1 MNRRA
6 LLLGAAL
13 AAVTLVAQW
22 SAPLSAWAVGG
33 GSHRVVV
40 ENSSK
45 PLSPS
50 EIRKIESYMRQVF
63 GNQGIRLVHVA
74 PDAEVWL
81 GEHFLGI
88 VFPDDQR
95 EGRTF
100 YFEMAIFDDEVDQSP
115 PARRG
120 R

>member
-1 MNRRA
+1 MNCRA
-6 LLLGAAL
+6 LILGAVL
-13 AAVTLVAQW
+13 AAAALVIQW
-22 SAPLSAWAVGG
+22 SAPLSALAVGA

-40 ENSSK
+40 ENASK

-50 EIRKIESYMRQVF
+50 EIKKIESYMRQVF

-74 PDAEVWL
+74 PDAEVYL
-81 GEHFLGI
+81 GEHFLGV

-100 YFEMAIFDDEVDQSP
+100 YFEMAIFDDEVEQSP

>member
-1 MNRRA
+1 
-6 LLLGAAL
+6 LLGAAFAAATL
-13 AAVTLVAQW
+13 AVQW
-22 SAPLSAWAVGG
+22 GTPLSAWAVGV
-33 GSHRVVV
+33 GSQRVVV
-40 ENSSK
+40 ENPSK

-50 EIRKIESYMRQVF
+50 EIRKIESYMRQIF
-63 GNQGIRLVHVA
+63 GSKGIRLVHAA

-88 VFPDDQR
+88 VYSEDQK

-100 YFEMAIFDDEVDQSP
+100 YFEMAIFDDEVEQSP
-115 PARRG
+115 PAKRG